1 MGASESMAKVSEKPE
16 QHVSKSQ
23 RELTVAFAL
32 LFCQM
37 GTTISLIG
45 IIAQLASFVIFI
57 ILVLHFGWS
66 ESERTEKRS

>member
-16 QHVSKSQ
+16 QDVKSQ